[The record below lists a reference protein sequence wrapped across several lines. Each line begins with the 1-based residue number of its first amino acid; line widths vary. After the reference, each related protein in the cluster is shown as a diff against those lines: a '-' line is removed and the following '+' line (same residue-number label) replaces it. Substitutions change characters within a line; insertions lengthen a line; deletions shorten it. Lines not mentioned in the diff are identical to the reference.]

1 MEPFGQM
8 IQWCDMFSMAQAVKR
23 SETLELLRSHFGDL
37 STVANL
43 IWNSMGSG

>member
-23 SETLELLRSHFGDL
+23 SETLELLRSH
-37 STVANL
+37 SSVANL